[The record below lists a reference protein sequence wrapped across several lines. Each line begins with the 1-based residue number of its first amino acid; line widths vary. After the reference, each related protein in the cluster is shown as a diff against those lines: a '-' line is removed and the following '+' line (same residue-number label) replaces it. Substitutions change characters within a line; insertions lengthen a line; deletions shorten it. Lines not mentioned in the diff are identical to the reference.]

1 MMIKII
7 VLTLLKKKT
16 VMGPD
21 IEEDMEAVTITEDK
35 IKMLKI
41 TEDMV
46 TEILLDWDM
55 KQVGFKK
62 V

>member
-7 VLTLLKKKT
+7 VHTLLKKKT